1 MRCRQSCALALSA
14 FLVGQIVP
22 GAEPPADLVV
32 LNGKIVTVNP
42 QSSIVEAAAV
52 REGRF
57 VAVGANS
64 KVKKLVG
71 DRTRVIDARGK
82 TVVPGL
88 IETHVHALGVARDEA
103 VQPFIQLSSIA
114 EIQQWV
120 RQQAKTTPQGE
131 WIQIPRIDLTRLREG
146 RLPTRAELDAATA
159 ERPTVFNWQYGSRQI
174 QVLNTAALRVAKIT
188 RDTPEPG
195 GGKAKILKDADGELT
210 GVLENPGDL
219 TAKYRRSKSVSD
231 EEFLTALKQVHRSYN
246 RIGITSVIERN
257 SNVEGFRTYEKLKAA
272 GELTV
277 RATVTIGF
285 GSHNTIEEAEKFIH
299 SLPFRFRDGDDWVRV
314 GPLKIFVDG

>member
-1 MRCRQSCALALSA
+1 MRCPQACALALSA

-42 QSSIVEAAAV
+42 HSSIVEAAAV

-88 IETHVHALGVARDEA
+88 IETQVHAIGVARDEA
-103 VQPFIQLSSIA
+103 VQPFVQLSSIA

-120 RQQAKTTPQGE
+120 RRETK
-131 WIQIPRIDLTRLREG
+131 RL
-146 RLPTRAELDAATA
+146 D
-159 ERPTVFNWQYGSRQI
+159 
-174 QVLNTAALRVAKIT
+174 
-188 RDTPEPG
+188 
-195 GGKAKILKDADGELT
+195 
-210 GVLENPGDL
+210 
-219 TAKYRRSKSVSD
+219 
-231 EEFLTALKQVHRSYN
+231 
-246 RIGITSVIERN
+246 
-257 SNVEGFRTYEKLKAA
+257 
-272 GELTV
+272 
-277 RATVTIGF
+277 
-285 GSHNTIEEAEKFIH
+285 
-299 SLPFRFRDGDDWVRV
+299 
-314 GPLKIFVDG
+314 